1 MLAVWI
7 VVCPLHKQTPTA
19 IQLLFWK
26 GFNLNGHVWGLLPC
40 DIMTAGSLF
49 VGARGGLHCESQ
61 GLFSPAMPQKIYF
74 IHSSFEGLLTYNIC
88 FGVCRGEPLN
98 PKWP

>member
-1 MLAVWI
+1 MLAVRI
-7 VVCPLHKQTPTA
+7 VVCPVHKQTPTP

-26 GFNLNGHVWGLLPC
+26 GFNLNGHVWGLLPG

-61 GLFSPAMPQKIYF
+61 GLFSPAIPQKIY
-74 IHSSFEGLLTYNIC
+74 ISFTALLR
-88 FGVCRGEPLN
+88 VCSLTLFVLGYAGGN
-98 PKWP
+98 P